1 MQLTKSNFFW
11 LHMGVQLDN
20 GVTPPPIPAVV
31 YILVVYDIK
40 TPF

>member
-1 MQLTKSNFFW
+1 MQLTKSSFFW

-20 GVTPPPIPAVV
+20 GVTPPIPAVV